1 MKGAGPEDDIVIG
14 SRIRLARNISKIP
27 FPAAAND
34 QQAAHVNELVRS
46 VVDSTKD
53 LNLNYLSLI
62 DMPKL
67 ERDLLVEKHLISPQ
81 QARDVKHK
89 AVVLSGDE
97 LVSIMVNEEDHLRI
111 QSIYPG
117 FQLQS
122 AWEQCDQADDVFG
135 EKLNT
140 PFYGPGYL
148 TACPTN
154 VERG

>member
-1 MKGAGPEDDIVIG
+1 MSLQDAVNRILSQWMKGTGPEDDIVIG

-89 AVVLSGDE
+89 AVVSAEIVSG
-97 LVSIMVNEEDHLRI
+97 IMVLKGGSPAD

-117 FQLQS
+117 FNS
-122 AWEQCDQADDVFG
+122 IRR
-135 EKLNT
+135 N
-140 PFYGPGYL
+140 
-148 TACPTN
+148 N
-154 VERG
+154 VIK